1 MQVSPCFLH
10 LDQPVSM
17 LTRHRDRN
25 PNGIVVNFRRDSDE
39 EATRGRA
46 GGGQGRPGARQGIG
60 AQDIHTQSHL
70 NCTRRS
76 SNTESEVAGYTYQ
89 PASLTNIVY
98 QPFDVSTPVANLA
111 AQV

>member
-1 MQVSPCFLH
+1 MQVTPCFLH

-46 GGGQGRPGARQGIG
+46 GGGGKAGQGLGWALEPRIY
-60 AQDIHTQSHL
+60 
-70 NCTRRS
+70 TRRA
-76 SNTESEVAGYTYQ
+76 T
-89 PASLTNIVY
+89 
-98 QPFDVSTPVANLA
+98 
-111 AQV
+111 